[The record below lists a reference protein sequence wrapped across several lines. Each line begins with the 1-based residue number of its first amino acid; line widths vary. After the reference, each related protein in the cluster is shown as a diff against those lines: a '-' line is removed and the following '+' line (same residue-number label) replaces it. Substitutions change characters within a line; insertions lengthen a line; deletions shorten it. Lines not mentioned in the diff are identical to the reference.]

1 MKKSLILFI
10 SLYLAYGV
18 TLSQNI
24 ENKLGAGGT
33 FAIKDADDKELFLF
47 TKDIVGEPDL
57 IIGKDPYAW
66 AKGKAFPNIESQQN
80 QIPQQATAQLVPQE
94 AVVAQ
99 QTSQH
104 PGWLWNA
111 EQNQWVPDPDYVNN
125 NQ

>member
-1 MKKSLILFI
+1 MFFF
-10 SLYLAYGV
+10 
-18 TLSQNI
+18 
-24 ENKLGAGGT
+24 T
-33 FAIKDADDKELFLF
+33 FEEYDEEEESTGIAQASE
-47 TKDIVGEPDL
+47 
-57 IIGKDPYAW
+57 DPYAW
-66 AKGKAFPNIESQQN
+66 AKGKAVPNIESQQN